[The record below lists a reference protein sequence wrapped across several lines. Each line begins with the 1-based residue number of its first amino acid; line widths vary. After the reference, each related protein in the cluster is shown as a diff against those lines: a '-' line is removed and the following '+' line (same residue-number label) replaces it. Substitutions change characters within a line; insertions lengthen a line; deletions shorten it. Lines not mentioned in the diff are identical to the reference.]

1 MSTIDWLNLDI
12 ILFSFIK
19 RLNRAIYENN
29 SKKKRRTHKPG
40 CRVGGIVLGKQDGKK
55 KLTVSPHRLLFLEKA
70 NTMGPTTPFKIG
82 HKWGDGYFYHF
93 TARVYFFTFTL
104 RLKEKLLRLNIFYD
118 YRLRFEANSI
128 RGQLLVTL
136 LLYTVPDPFGK
147 ARQSSFQNSF
157 HTLLFVFWW
166 TKSDSI
172 PDQEWGRHFLGEAD
186 SIQGQ
191 LLVTLLLYTA
201 QDPFSKA
208 TQSSFQNSFHTL
220 LFFFGGPSLKVKNE
234 EEIFWVKPTP
244 FEVSY

>member
-1 MSTIDWLNLDI
+1 
-12 ILFSFIK
+12 
-19 RLNRAIYENN
+19 
-29 SKKKRRTHKPG
+29 
-40 CRVGGIVLGKQDGKK
+40 
-55 KLTVSPHRLLFLEKA
+55 
-70 NTMGPTTPFKIG
+70 MGPTTPFKIG

-93 TARVYFFTFTL
+93 TARVYFFSFTL

-172 PDQEWGRHFLGEAD
+172 PDQE
-186 SIQGQ
+186 
-191 LLVTLLLYTA
+191 
-201 QDPFSKA
+201 
-208 TQSSFQNSFHTL
+208 
-220 LFFFGGPSLKVKNE
+220 
-234 EEIFWVKPTP
+234 
-244 FEVSY
+244 